1 MAKTIERRAF
11 LRGSAAAAGGL
22 MFWSISAQAKKKG
35 YPITAAH
42 SVNTAI
48 YAVHMVVL
56 AKGFM
61 KDEGLEMH
69 LIEAKG
75 GSNVRRILAAGQVGY
90 ALGDSGHPLQLTSR
104 GKPAKMLMATDTRCS
119 YANIIVRRA
128 LWDQG
133 YTTVKKLAEYRH
145 ADGSKPVIAATGIG
159 SGTWLY
165 GTYVLEQHGVAD
177 KFNWVAGGGSKTM
190 LGGLKGERYDAIM
203 AVPAWQFAAEDGGY
217 GKAIYDVADA
227 ATWQQV
233 FGGNIP
239 TTVIY
244 VLADTTEEQPKLTQ
258 QYVNAMYRGMR
269 WLEKHSV
276 EEIYAAIGPEY
287 MGRFKPEQAKR
298 EIAYYKAMW
307 NYSGDIAEADYANG
321 GKVWFRE
328 GTKMIRQPYAKV
340 VDLSFLK
347 KAQQKYG

>member
-1 MAKTIERRAF
+1 MSDSMRRRQF
-11 LRGSAAAAGGL
+11 LTSSAAVAGGM
-22 MFWSISAQAKKKG
+22 MFWSISAQAKKG

-61 KDEGLEMH
+61 KDEGLDMH

-75 GSNVRRILAAGQVGY
+75 GSNVRRILAAGQVGF
-90 ALGDSGHPLQLTSR
+90 ALGDSGHPLQLTTR
-104 GKPAKMLMATDTRCS
+104 GKPAKMLMATDNRCS
-119 YANIIVRRA
+119 YANIIVRKT
-128 LWDQG
+128 LWDKG
-133 YTTVKKLAEYRH
+133 YTTVKKLAEYKH
-145 ADGSKPVIAATGIG
+145 DDGGKPVIAATGIG

-165 GTYVLEQHGVAD
+165 GTYVLEQHGVNER
-177 KFNWVAGGGSKTM
+177 FHWIGGGGSKTM
-190 LGGLKGERYDAIM
+190 LGGLKTDRFDAIM

-227 ATWQQV
+227 ATWKKT

-244 VLADTTEEQPKLTQ
+244 VLADTTTEQPKLTQ
-258 QYVNAMYRGMR
+258 KYVNAMYRGMQ
-269 WLEKHSV
+269 WLKANSV
-276 EEIYAAIGPEY
+276 DTIYDTIGPDY
-287 MGRFKPEQAKR
+287 MGRFKPAQAKR

-307 NYSGDIAEADYANG
+307 NYRGDIAAADYANG
-321 GKVWFRE
+321 AKVWFRP
-328 GTKMIRQPYAKV
+328 GTKMKRLAYADV
-340 VDLSFLK
+340 VDLSFLE